1 MSAAQGMRGTL
12 SGPRTQQGG
21 DVQVP
26 SSAGPLS
33 VEEVSQEKRRQ
44 TRALCPEQHCTCAQ
58 NTDLQKYLSCPRA
71 YHPRSKIF
79 VSSSVFSGHTQLSH
93 HQPR

>member
-1 MSAAQGMRGTL
+1 MSTAQGMGGTR

-33 VEEVSQEKRRQ
+33 VEEVSHEKRCQ
-44 TRALCPEQHCTCAQ
+44 TRALCPEQHRTCAQ
-58 NTDLQKYLSCPRA
+58 NTDLQKCLSCPRA
-71 YHPRSKIF
+71 YHPCSGIF